1 MMRDAILLLISIL
14 PVILIGVY
22 IYKKDHHKESIS
34 IIAKLFLGGVASVVI
49 VLIISYGI
57 YMLFPSLA
65 VDDIVRSNIIEMF
78 FKIFLGVAIIEEGS
92 KWLIT
97 YLLSYNSK
105 HFDEYYDIVLYS
117 VFVALG
123 FACFENIIYVFQNG
137 LYTGFIRL
145 FTAVPAH
152 CFFGILMG
160 EYFGLAKINELNGN
174 VKIKRKNI
182 AMSILL
188 PAIFHCVYDYFAL
201 LGGVYSIAFFI
212 ATVIFGYLISIDKI
226 KRISELSKN
235 NYKTNYCSNCGNK
248 VDGNF
253 CSSCGKKCL

>member
-1 MMRDAILLLISIL
+1 MRDVILLLISIL

-22 IYKKDHHKESIS
+22 IYKKDHHKESIR
-34 IIAKLFLGGVASVVI
+34 IIAKLFLGGVASVLI
-49 VLIISYGI
+49 VLIISYVL
-57 YMLFPSLA
+57 YMLFPSLTLDA
-65 VDDIVRSNIIEMF
+65 IVRSNIIEKF
-78 FKIFLGVAIIEEGS
+78 FKIFVGVAIIEEGC

-105 HFDEYYDIVLYS
+105 YFDEYFDIVLYS

-123 FACFENIIYVFQNG
+123 FACFENITYVFRNG
-137 LYTGFIRL
+137 LSTGFIRL

-160 EYFGLAKINELNGN
+160 EYLGLAKISELNGN
-174 VKIKRKNI
+174 IKLKRKNI
-182 AMSILL
+182 LLSIFLPSIL
-188 PAIFHCVYDYFAL
+188 HCVYNYFAL
-201 LGGVYSIAFFI
+201 SGGKYSNLFFV

-226 KRISELSKN
+226 TRISELSKN
-235 NYKTNYCSNCGNK
+235 NYNVNYCSNCGNV

-253 CSSCGKKCL
+253 CSFCGKKNS